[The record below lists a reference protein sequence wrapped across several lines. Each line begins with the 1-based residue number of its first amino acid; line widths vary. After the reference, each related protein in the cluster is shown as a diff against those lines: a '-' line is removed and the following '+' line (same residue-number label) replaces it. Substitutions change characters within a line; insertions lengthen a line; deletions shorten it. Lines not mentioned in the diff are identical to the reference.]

1 MRREMQA
8 TAVPSDEGASED
20 DESCSELDTLTA
32 PSFPAEA
39 ERAQPGGKGWKYRSD
54 LRYVDQ
60 WRVICID
67 IDRFRTN
74 NRDLLK
80 QKIRH
85 GVPDCLRGFV
95 WQKLAA
101 SRDLFSK
108 HPEGLYQRLLREP
121 EAVCEGDISRDIS
134 RTFPKHLLFRERSGL
149 GQDSLFDVLRA
160 YSVFNPEVGYCQGM
174 GFITGLLLMYMDE
187 EDAFAMLAALLD
199 KYQMAGLFRP
209 GLPLLDKYFY
219 QFQRL
224 LQAHMPRLHD
234 HLRAENVDATMYAS
248 QWFMTVFTY
257 NFPFEV
263 MVRVW
268 DIFLAEGI
276 KIVFRVALAILTLQ
290 QDELFKESFEAIL
303 HRLKC
308 SATTLKAEALVCT
321 ALSIKIP
328 IGVLK
333 ELESEYN
340 DNRRQPT

>member
-1 MRREMQA
+1 MRTA
-8 TAVPSDEGASED
+8 AVPSDEGASED
-20 DESCSELDTLTA
+20 DESRSELDTLTA
-32 PSFPAEA
+32 PSFPAETA
-39 ERAQPGGKGWKYRSD
+39 ERAQSGGEGWKYRND
-54 LRYVDQ
+54 LRSLHQ

-101 SRDLFSK
+101 SRNLFNK

-149 GQDSLFDVLRA
+149 GSAQQAQPPRA
-160 YSVFNPEVGYCQGM
+160 AS
-174 GFITGLLLMYMDE
+174 
-187 EDAFAMLAALLD
+187 
-199 KYQMAGLFRP
+199 AG
-209 GLPLLDKYFY
+209 

-276 KIVFRVALAILTLQ
+276 KIVFRVALATVTLQ

-308 SATTLKAEALVCT
+308 SPTTLKAEALVQT

-328 IGVLK
+328 IGVLR
-333 ELESEYN
+333 ELESEYD